1 MEDELEGE
9 ELEELDCEGMN
20 DQEEGELEYKSRN
33 EPEEAIGRPWDR
45 LQPPILD
52 KPVYVLISFHL
63 TLIIHFQRLFI
74 ATFEGASILQNP
86 FNVYDWLCG

>member
-1 MEDELEGE
+1 MEDELEGD
-9 ELEELDCEGMN
+9 ELDELDCEGMN

-45 LQPPILD
+45 LQPPTLD
-52 KPVYVLISFHL
+52 KSVYVLISFHL

-74 ATFEGASILQNP
+74 AAFEGTSILQNP
-86 FNVYDWLCG
+86 FNAYEWP